1 MSPDKIY
8 FKNREVAAFRLLDI
22 LPIDSMKLE
31 DWTVIASSYG
41 GYEIA
46 KIIANELNSKYDIMF
61 SAKITAPNNDEC
73 EIAVV
78 TEHEEVLI
86 HEELIKSFDIS
97 LDKIYDK
104 SNKVYEEI
112 LQNEVNRFRHGNKID
127 KFENKNVL
135 IVDEGINTGLTMMA
149 CIKTAI
155 NLRAKSISVATPIL
169 PTASI
174 PTIESIADDLYFIKN
189 LDHFISIDFYYDSLD
204 EVSFEDLEKFK
215 KENNV
220 NSL

>member
-1 MSPDKIY
+1 MNPDRIY
-8 FKNREVAAFRLLDI
+8 FKNREVAAYRLLDV

-31 DWTVIASSYG
+31 DWTVISSSYG
-41 GYEIA
+41 GFEIA
-46 KIIANELNSKYDIMF
+46 KIIANALNSKYDMMF
-61 SAKITAPNNDEC
+61 SGKIYAPNNEDC

-86 HEELIKSFDIS
+86 HEELIKAFDIS
-97 LDKIYDK
+97 LDYVYSKSKQVYDESIVK
-104 SNKVYEEI
+104 TVNK
-112 LQNEVNRFRHGNKID
+112 FRHGEKIQ

-155 NLRAKSISVATPIL
+155 NLKAKSISVATPIL

-174 PTIESIADDLYFIKN
+174 STIESIADDLYFIKK
-189 LDHFISIDFYYDSLD
+189 LDHFVEIDFYYDSLD
-204 EVSFEDLEKFK
+204 DVSFEDLEKIIK
-215 KENNV
+215 G
-220 NSL
+220 

>member
-1 MSPDKIY
+1 MNPDKIY
-8 FKNREVAAFRLLDI
+8 FKNREVAAYRLLDV

-41 GYEIA
+41 GFEIA
-46 KIIANELNSKYDIMF
+46 KIIANTLNGKFDIMF
-61 SAKITAPNNDEC
+61 SEKIFAPNNEDC

-86 HEELIKSFDIS
+86 HEELVKAFDIS
-97 LDKIYDK
+97 LDYVYSK
-104 SNKVYEEI
+104 SKQVFDESI
-112 LQNEVNRFRHGNKID
+112 TRKVNRFRHGEKIE
-127 KFENKNVL
+127 KLENKNVL

-155 NLRAKSISVATPIL
+155 NLKAKSISVATPIL

-174 PTIESIADDLYFIKN
+174 PTIESIADDLYFVKK
-189 LDHFISIDFYYDSLD
+189 LDHFVAINFYYDSLD
-204 EVSFEDLEKFK
+204 DVSFEDLEKINK
-215 KENNV
+215 G
-220 NSL
+220 

>member
-1 MSPDKIY
+1 MNPDKVF
-8 FKNREVAAFRLLDI
+8 FKNREVAAYRLLDV

-41 GYEIA
+41 GFEIA
-46 KIIANELNSKYDIMF
+46 KIIARALNGKFDIMF
-61 SAKITAPNNDEC
+61 SEKIYAPNNEDC

-86 HEELIKSFDIS
+86 HEELVKSFDIS
-97 LDKIYDK
+97 LDYVYSK
-104 SNKVYEEI
+104 SKQIFDDTLTQKVK
-112 LQNEVNRFRHGNKID
+112 RFRHGEKI
-127 KFENKNVL
+127 KRLEGKNVL

-155 NLRAKSISVATPIL
+155 NLKAKSISVATPVL

-174 PTIESIADDLYFIKN
+174 PTIDSIADDLYFVKK
-189 LDHFISIDFYYDSLD
+189 LDHFVSINFYYDSLD
-204 EVSFEDLEKFK
+204 DVSFEDIEKINK
-215 KENNV
+215 G
-220 NSL
+220 

>member
-1 MSPDKIY
+1 MNPDKIY
-8 FKNREVAAFRLLDI
+8 FKNREVAAYRLLDV

-31 DWTVIASSYG
+31 DWTVISSSYG
-41 GYEIA
+41 GFEIA
-46 KIIANELNSKYDIMF
+46 KIIAKALNSKYDMMF
-61 SAKITAPNNDEC
+61 SGKIYAPNNEDC

-86 HEELIKSFDIS
+86 HEELIKAFDIS
-97 LDKIYDK
+97 LDYVYSKSKQVYDESIVK
-104 SNKVYEEI
+104 TVNK
-112 LQNEVNRFRHGNKID
+112 FRHGEKIQ

-155 NLRAKSISVATPIL
+155 NLKAKSISVATPIL

-174 PTIESIADDLYFIKN
+174 PTIESIADDLYFIKK
-189 LDHFISIDFYYDSLD
+189 LDHFIAINFYYDSLD
-204 EVSFEDLEKFK
+204 DVSFEDIEKINK
-215 KENNV
+215 G
-220 NSL
+220 

>member
-1 MSPDKIY
+1 MNPDKVF
-8 FKNREVAAFRLLDI
+8 FKNREVAAYRLLDV

-41 GYEIA
+41 GFEIA
-46 KIIANELNSKYDIMF
+46 KIIARALNGKFDIMF
-61 SAKITAPNNDEC
+61 SEKIYAPNNEDC

-86 HEELIKSFDIS
+86 HEELVKSFDIS
-97 LDKIYDK
+97 LDYVYSK
-104 SNKVYEEI
+104 SKQIFDDTLTQKVK
-112 LQNEVNRFRHGNKID
+112 RFRHGEKI
-127 KFENKNVL
+127 KRLEGKNVL

-155 NLRAKSISVATPIL
+155 NLKAKSISVATPVL

-174 PTIESIADDLYFIKN
+174 PTIDSIADDLYFVKK
-189 LDHFISIDFYYDSLD
+189 LDHFVAINFYYDSLD
-204 EVSFEDLEKFK
+204 DVSFEDIEKINK
-215 KENNV
+215 G
-220 NSL
+220 

>member
-1 MSPDKIY
+1 MNPDKIY
-8 FKNREVAAFRLLDI
+8 FKNREVAAYRLLDV

-31 DWTVIASSYG
+31 DWTVISSSYG
-41 GYEIA
+41 GFEIA
-46 KIIANELNSKYDIMF
+46 KIIAKALNSKYDMMF
-61 SAKITAPNNDEC
+61 SGKIYAPNNEDC

-86 HEELIKSFDIS
+86 HEELIKAFDIS
-97 LDKIYDK
+97 LDYVYSKSKQVYDESIVK
-104 SNKVYEEI
+104 TVNK
-112 LQNEVNRFRHGNKID
+112 FRHGEKIQ

-155 NLRAKSISVATPIL
+155 NLKAKSISVATPIL

-174 PTIESIADDLYFIKN
+174 PTIESIADDLYFVKKI
-189 LDHFISIDFYYDSLD
+189 DHFVEIDFYYDSLD
-204 EVSFEDLEKFK
+204 DVSFEDLEKIIK
-215 KENNV
+215 G
-220 NSL
+220 

>member
-1 MSPDKIY
+1 MNSDNIY
-8 FKNREVAAFRLLDI
+8 FKNREVAAYRLLDV

-31 DWTVIASSYG
+31 DWTVISSSYG

-46 KIIANELNSKYDIMF
+46 KIIAKALNSKYDMMF
-61 SAKITAPNNDEC
+61 SEKIYAPNNEDC

-86 HEELIKSFDIS
+86 HEELIKAFDIS
-97 LDKIYDK
+97 LDYVYSKSKLVYDEFIVK
-104 SNKVYEEI
+104 R
-112 LQNEVNRFRHGNKID
+112 VNQFRHGEKIQ

-135 IVDEGINTGLTMMA
+135 IVDEGINTGLTVMA

-155 NLRAKSISVATPIL
+155 NLKAKSISVATPIL

-174 PTIESIADDLYFIKN
+174 PTIESIADDLYFIKK
-189 LDHFISIDFYYDSLD
+189 LDHFVAINFYYDSLD
-204 EVSFEDLEKFK
+204 DVSFEDLEKINK
-215 KENNV
+215 G
-220 NSL
+220 

>member
-1 MSPDKIY
+1 MNSDNIY
-8 FKNREVAAFRLLDI
+8 FKNREVAAYRLLDV

-31 DWTVIASSYG
+31 DWTVISSSYG

-46 KIIANELNSKYDIMF
+46 KIIAKALNSKYDMMF
-61 SAKITAPNNDEC
+61 SEKIYAPNNEDC

-86 HEELIKSFDIS
+86 HEELIKAFDIS
-97 LDKIYDK
+97 LDYVYSKSKLVYDEFIVK
-104 SNKVYEEI
+104 RVS
-112 LQNEVNRFRHGNKID
+112 QFRHGEKIQ

-135 IVDEGINTGLTMMA
+135 IVDEGINTGLTVMA

-155 NLRAKSISVATPIL
+155 NLKAKSISVATPIL

-174 PTIESIADDLYFIKN
+174 PTIEAIADDLYFIKK
-189 LDHFISIDFYYDSLD
+189 LDHFVAINFYYDSLD
-204 EVSFEDLEKFK
+204 DVSFEDLEKINK
-215 KENNV
+215 G
-220 NSL
+220 

>member
-1 MSPDKIY
+1 MNPDRIY
-8 FKNREVAAFRLLDI
+8 FKNREVAAYRLLDV

-41 GYEIA
+41 GFEIA
-46 KIIANELNSKYDIMF
+46 RIVANALNSKYDIMF
-61 SAKITAPNNDEC
+61 SEKIYAPNNEDC

-86 HEELIKSFDIS
+86 HEELVKSFDIS
-97 LDKIYDK
+97 LDYVYSK
-104 SNKVYEEI
+104 SKQVYEESI
-112 LQNEVNRFRHGNKID
+112 IKTVSKFRHGEKIQ

-155 NLRAKSISVATPIL
+155 NLKAKSISVATPIL

-174 PTIESIADDLYFIKN
+174 STIESIADDLYFIKK
-189 LDHFISIDFYYDSLD
+189 LDHFVEIDFYYDSLD
-204 EVSFEDLEKFK
+204 DVSFEDIEKINK
-215 KENNV
+215 G
-220 NSL
+220 

>member
-1 MSPDKIY
+1 MNPDKIY
-8 FKNREVAAFRLLDI
+8 FKNREVAAYRLLDV

-31 DWTVIASSYG
+31 DWTVISSSYG
-41 GYEIA
+41 GFEIA
-46 KIIANELNSKYDIMF
+46 KIIAKALNSKYDMMF
-61 SAKITAPNNDEC
+61 SGKIYAPNNEDC

-86 HEELIKSFDIS
+86 HEELIKAFDIS
-97 LDKIYDK
+97 LDYVYSKSKQVYDESIVK
-104 SNKVYEEI
+104 TVNK
-112 LQNEVNRFRHGNKID
+112 FRHGEKIQ

-155 NLRAKSISVATPIL
+155 NLKAKSISVATPIL

-174 PTIESIADDLYFIKN
+174 PTIESIADDLYYIKK
-189 LDHFISIDFYYDSLD
+189 LDHFVEIDFYYDSLD
-204 EVSFEDLEKFK
+204 DVSFEDLEKIIK
-215 KENNV
+215 G
-220 NSL
+220 